1 MLSVL
6 LDSPVT
12 LAAVIAL
19 LSLLNYAVGASARR
33 VYLRQKFVEWD
44 AYLPQVP
51 IGKVRSDRSQL
62 ALPFLPTIMVVIL
75 TLLTNRLTREIVA
88 GGYLVLLVAG
98 FAINITGVLTMR
110 ALLKPTAAAGR
121 IQYSAMYRYRSSGA
135 QTFGLAVFGG
145 SVGILFSDV
154 AFMAGSFFLLATAIG
169 YYRRAQRASRRLV

>member
-44 AYLPQVP
+44 AYLPQGP
-51 IGKVRSDRSQL
+51 IGKVRSDL
-62 ALPFLPTIMVVIL
+62 ALPFLPTIVIVIL

-110 ALLKPTAAAGR
+110 ALLKPAAAAGR
-121 IQYSAMYRYRSSGA
+121 IQYSAMYRYRSAGA
-135 QTFGLAVFGG
+135 QTLGLAVFGG